1 MAEGKDVGKDVGDL
15 VRQATHTATVVPRL
29 WSAALRS
36 GAGPRGAVEVL
47 RISEAALRT
56 AAAHAGGVP
65 GRTNAVRHFLWQAV
79 LTARLGRKTAAEIAL
94 SQETGTTRYSDSL
107 VDHHNN
113 VVGQT
118 YGAAH
123 ADELR
128 KGPVSAAVEGL
139 VPVALQKW
147 DEGELVWVKPRR
159 RRR

>member
-1 MAEGKDVGKDVGDL
+1 MAAGMDMGDL

-29 WSAALRS
+29 WSAALRGGS
-36 GAGPRGAVEVL
+36 GARGAVEVL

-56 AAAHAGGVP
+56 AAAQAGGVP

-79 LTARLGRKTAAEIAL
+79 LTARLGRETAAEVAL

-123 ADELR
+123 AAELR
-128 KGPVSAAVEGL
+128 EGSVSAAVESL
-139 VPVALQKW
+139 VPVALEKW
-147 DEGELVWVKPRR
+147 DAGELVWVTRR
-159 RRR
+159 